1 MSQFTKKAIV
11 DSFLKLLNEKSFDKI
26 TVKNIVE
33 ECGVNRKTFYYY
45 FEDIYDLAEQ
55 IFEDEVKKMSQFL
68 SADMNVGDAVDLL
81 CKIVEDNRRIVTHAF
96 FMAGEVEMRRL
107 FYNVLCPA
115 FENRVRTSVND
126 PSITEDDI
134 ETVGR
139 LITFSVIGSAVSWI
153 TSGFDPDEKERL
165 KKVCVLLQG
174 SIPIM
179 LSNIQEYNNT
189 SK

>member
-1 MSQFTKKAIV
+1 MSQFTKKAII

-26 TVKNIVE
+26 TVKSIVE
-33 ECGVNRKTFYYY
+33 DCGVNRKTFYYY

-55 IFEDEVKKMSQFL
+55 IFENEIKNLSQLMSP
-68 SADMNVGDAVDLL
+68 DMNVGDAVDLL
-81 CKIVEDNRRIVTHAF
+81 CDMVENNRHIITHSF
-96 FMAGEVEMRRL
+96 FVAGEVEMRRL
-107 FYNVLCPA
+107 FYNVLCPT
-115 FENRVRTSVND
+115 FENRVRSSVKDN
-126 PSITEDDI
+126 SVSEEDI

-139 LITFSVIGSAVSWI
+139 IITFGVIGSAVSWI

-179 LSNIQEYNNT
+179 LSNIQEYNNA
-189 SK
+189 SN